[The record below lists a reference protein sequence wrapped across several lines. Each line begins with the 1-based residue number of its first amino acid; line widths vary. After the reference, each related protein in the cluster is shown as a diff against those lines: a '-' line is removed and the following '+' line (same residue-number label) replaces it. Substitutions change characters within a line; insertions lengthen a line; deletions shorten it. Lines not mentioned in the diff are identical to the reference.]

1 MVGWLPPECTIINTF
16 LATRREQLA
25 TVSAALASRA
35 SAVSASSAGAGGEAG
50 VRGGLSAEVL
60 QWEVAWEDITL
71 KRLVGRG
78 SFGW

>member
-1 MVGWLPPECTIINTF
+1 MAVEGWLPPECTIINTF

-25 TVSAALASRA
+25 TLNAVLASRA
-35 SAVSASSAGAGGEAG
+35 SAASAGSGSE
-50 VRGGLSAEVL
+50 VPMRGGLSDEIR
-60 QWEVAWEDITL
+60 QWEVLWEEITL